1 MITYGKQFID
11 NLDKKAV
18 LDTLSSQWLTQGP
31 KVKEFEKKLS
41 ERFGSKYCCV
51 VSNGTTGL
59 YLTGIALGW
68 TKGDIVLCSAVS
80 FIAGANSIVY
90 SGATPDFIDINE
102 FSYNIDVIKLENKI
116 KKYLKKKLKIK
127 AIIVTDYA
135 GNPSD
140 WENLK
145 KISTKYKIKI
155 INDNCHAIGA
165 AYKKNKKYAVNYADV
180 VIHSYHPVK
189 NITTGEGGAILTND
203 TKIFKKVKILS
214 SHGIKR
220 SNHPWKYDMR
230 ELGYNYRLSEIQC
243 ALGISQLK
251 KLDKFIKKRN
261 QIAKIYSNNFN
272 KSIFKKPKI
281 EKNNLHAFHLYPLQ
295 IEFTKLK
302 ISKKT
307 FFKKLLNQNIKLQV
321 HYMPIYLHSYYKKNF
336 HFKVNDFPVSNN
348 FYKKEIS
355 LPIYYNL
362 KKKEIFKVIKVIEKI
377 CDKNLK

>member
-18 LDTLSSQWLTQGP
+18 LDTLSSQWLTQGQ
-31 KVKEFEKKLS
+31 KLRSSKKNLVKDLALNIV
-41 ERFGSKYCCV
+41 CV

-145 KISTKYKIKI
+145 KFQPNTK
-155 INDNCHAIGA
+155 
-165 AYKKNKKYAVNYADV
+165 
-180 VIHSYHPVK
+180 
-189 NITTGEGGAILTND
+189 
-203 TKIFKKVKILS
+203 
-214 SHGIKR
+214 
-220 SNHPWKYDMR
+220 
-230 ELGYNYRLSEIQC
+230 
-243 ALGISQLK
+243 
-251 KLDKFIKKRN
+251 
-261 QIAKIYSNNFN
+261 
-272 KSIFKKPKI
+272 
-281 EKNNLHAFHLYPLQ
+281 
-295 IEFTKLK
+295 
-302 ISKKT
+302 
-307 FFKKLLNQNIKLQV
+307 
-321 HYMPIYLHSYYKKNF
+321 
-336 HFKVNDFPVSNN
+336 
-348 FYKKEIS
+348 
-355 LPIYYNL
+355 
-362 KKKEIFKVIKVIEKI
+362 
-377 CDKNLK
+377 